1 MTRRKSSACRSA
13 PGSEAGAWPAGHA
26 PICRA
31 RQPSGLRILVAAALA
46 FGVALT
52 AIPAPAEAQAGDEV
66 LVVSRKRVLNETA
79 QAQALAKAETDLTAA
94 LQAEVDKIKAALTK
108 EEQELARQRATLDR
122 ESFEQR
128 VAEFDRRVRRE
139 RRDTQERAATLQ
151 NAFRDER
158 VKLLDALGPVL
169 EEVRAAH
176 GANLI
181 LNTDVVLAADP
192 ALDVTDEVIARFNAT
207 VPPPAIPLL
216 DQIRPSSDER

>member
-1 MTRRKSSACRSA
+1 
-13 PGSEAGAWPAGHA
+13 
-26 PICRA
+26 
-31 RQPSGLRILVAAALA
+31 LVAAALA